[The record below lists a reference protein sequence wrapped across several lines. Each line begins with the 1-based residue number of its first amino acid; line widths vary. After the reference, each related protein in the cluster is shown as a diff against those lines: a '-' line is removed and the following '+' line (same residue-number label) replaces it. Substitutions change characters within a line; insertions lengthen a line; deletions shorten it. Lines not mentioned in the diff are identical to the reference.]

1 MLEVDQKI
9 RGFLTKKLRE
19 AAIGKIEIERSA
31 NALIINLSTSR
42 PGVVIGRGGAGAEE
56 LKKEIKQKFLR
67 SNQSLTLNI
76 QEISQ
81 PSLSAELVAQSM
93 VEQIE
98 KRMPFRRV
106 LKQTIQQVDRA
117 GAQGVKVM
125 VAGRLNGA
133 EIARTEKLTS
143 GKIPLHTIRAD
154 IDYAQ
159 GTARTTYGAIGI
171 KVWIYRGDVFEKK
184 GDRHSHNA

>member
-1 MLEVDQKI
+1 MLQVDQKI
-9 RGFLTKKLRE
+9 RSFLTKKLRE

-76 QEISQ
+76 HEISQ

-184 GDRHSHNA
+184 GEQPSHNA